1 MGQKIIRINY
11 EITHKKILKAVSE
24 IKRDGTE
31 PTIANVCERAG
42 VSQATAYK
50 HGARQMLLEMIWKGC
65 EAYEQEE

>member
-11 EITHKKILKAVSE
+11 EITHKKILKAISE
-24 IKRDGTE
+24 IRQDGTE
-31 PTIANVCERAG
+31 PTIANVCERSG

-65 EAYEQEE
+65 EEYEQKE